1 MDTPQAGP
9 EAHGAGP
16 EEPRRVLVVDDNPVI
31 LDIIHKVLCPEQDDP
46 ELSRLEAELFGGPE
60 SPQEPLFLMDRAT
73 QGQEGYA
80 KVVEALREGRPYVLA
95 LVDIRMPPGWDGL
108 ETIERMLEVDPH
120 MEVII
125 CSAYSDYSFEEVV
138 QRVRRPEL
146 AWLSKPF
153 NGQQVLE
160 LARTLSER
168 GLRRRQR
175 PDTTPAPAPPP
186 GGAR

>member
-1 MDTPQAGP
+1 MDTPQAEPVAQGT
-9 EAHGAGP
+9 GP

-31 LDIIHKVLCPEQDDP
+31 LDIIHKVLCPEQDNP
-46 ELSRLEAELFGGPE
+46 ELSRLEAELFGEPE
-60 SPQEPLFLMDRAT
+60 AKQEPVFTMDRAA

-80 KVVEALREGRPYVLA
+80 KVVAAQREGRPYALA
-95 LVDIRMPPGWDGL
+95 VVDMRMPPGWDGL
-108 ETIERMLEVDPH
+108 ETIERMLEVDPQL
-120 MEVII
+120 EVII

-168 GLRRRQR
+168 GLRRRQG
-175 PDTTPAPAPPP
+175 PPP
-186 GGAR
+186 A